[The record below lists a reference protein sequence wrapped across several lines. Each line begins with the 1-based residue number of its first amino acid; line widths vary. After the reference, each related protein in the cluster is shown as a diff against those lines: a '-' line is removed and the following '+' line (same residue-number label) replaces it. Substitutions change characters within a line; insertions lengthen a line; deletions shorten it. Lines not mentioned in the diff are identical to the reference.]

1 MKCIVVDDSK
11 LASRS
16 LAELVSQVDFLELK
30 KEFNDPVEAFA
41 YLKNEKV
48 DLVFLDVEMPGMN
61 GLEIA
66 KNLKDPPLIIL
77 VTSKKE
83 YAAEA
88 FDLDVADYIIKPITL
103 PRFMNAVY
111 KAKELYE
118 GHHHAFES
126 GEEHKDYIFVR
137 SHAQLVKIR
146 LNEITYVE
154 AMGDYIIIHYGSSE
168 NTVHSTLKKFEE
180 RLPHNKFYRAH
191 RSYLLAI
198 DHIDKII
205 ENTAYIGTTEIPIG
219 EQYKRE
225 LLKKLNLV

>member
-16 LAELVSQVDFLELK
+16 LSELISQVDFLELK
-30 KEFNDPVEAFA
+30 KEFNDPVAAFS
-41 YLKNEKV
+41 YLKDEKV

-88 FDLDVADYIIKPITL
+88 FELDVADYIIKPITL
-103 PRFMNAVY
+103 SRFMNAVY
-111 KAKELYE
+111 KAKELFE
-118 GHHHAFES
+118 GRHHITET

-137 SHAQLVKIR
+137 SSSQLVKIR
-146 LNEITYVE
+146 INDITYVE
-154 AMGDYIIIHYGSSE
+154 AMGDYITVHHGSTES
-168 NTVHSTLKKFEE
+168 TVHSTLKKFEE
-180 RLPHNKFYRAH
+180 RLPLNKFYRSH
-191 RSYLLAI
+191 RSYLLGI
-198 DHIDKII
+198 DHIDRIV
-205 ENTAYIGTTEIPIG
+205 ENTAYIGKTALPIG
-219 EQYKRE
+219 EQYKRD
-225 LLKKLNLV
+225 LLKKLNLA